1 MTHRA
6 TRRATLGAILAAPLA
21 SVPAAAKA
29 AVPGVSPELARLIR
43 KSQAADDRLKA
54 EDTDVGGRGFSRCS
68 MRAAAA
74 LRCRVATFKSASMAD
89 VLAKARHTAAIW
101 EIDCA
106 QEEFEAATAN
116 GECYLDD
123 MAHGVFLDLLRVA
136 GEGDPCA

>member
-1 MTHRA
+1 MSA
-6 TRRATLGAILAAPLA
+6 PSTRRAALGAILAAPLA
-21 SVPAAAKA
+21 ASPATAKTA
-29 AVPGVSPELARLIR
+29 LPGISPELARLIR
-43 KSQAADDRLKA
+43 KSQAADDRLRA
-54 EDTDVGGRGFSRCS
+54 EDSDVGGRGFSRGS

-136 GEGDPCA
+136 GEG